1 MVIDAVIAPE
11 FIDYAMVDQT
21 YAVCGVFSGSMYL
34 EGPRG
39 LILIHDACYSPIPFG
54 VGVRNIREL
63 INRQRFSVGQTA
75 QIKNTALVLCDVTMQ
90 FHILSLPPLTPPVAL
105 REALMEGYQR
115 GLTALRLKDP
125 QMALLV
131 AAEQSVAPAD
141 PFLRAAYRPFLL
153 LHSALREQEG
163 NVAAALKQLLGLG
176 GGLTPAMDDV
186 VCGLCSLLLVAKR
199 AWSLPLPGTDGLC
212 HALASLAPVRTNR
225 YSAAYLLSAARGD
238 ITGPLHALFSAG
250 ELLPRG
256 AVNRLLQIG
265 SSSGAAMLTGVTV
278 GLRLLLEHFFT
289 VRA

>member
-11 FIDYAMVDQT
+11 FFDYATVDQA

-54 VGVRNIREL
+54 VGIRNISEL

-75 QIKNTALVLCDVTMQ
+75 QISNSALVLCDVIMQ
-90 FHILSLPPLTPPVAL
+90 FHILSLPPLTPPAVL
-105 REALMEGYQR
+105 REALTEGCQR
-115 GLTALRLKDP
+115 GLTALRQKDP

-131 AAEQSVAPAD
+131 AAEQAAPTD

-163 NVAAALKQLLGLG
+163 NVATALKQLLGLG

-186 VCGLCSLLLVAKR
+186 LCGLCTLLLVAKR
-199 AWSLPLPGTDGLC
+199 VWLLPLPGTDGLC
-212 HALASLAPVRTNR
+212 RALTSLAPVRTNR
-225 YSAAYLLSAARGD
+225 FSAAYLLCAAKGD
-238 ITGPLHALFSAG
+238 IPAPLYALICAG
-250 ELLPRG
+250 ELLPKE
-256 AVNRLLQIG
+256 AVHRLLQIG
-265 SSSGAAMLTGVTV
+265 SSSGAAMLAGVTF

-289 VRA
+289 ARM